1 MGKHILLLVCKISHF
16 SDPCRS
22 VVTALDACCT
32 CGGGSLKV
40 GTAPHRGLQIFKGD
54 SAHTWSVQGNSPFH
68 VNWRNSQGDTVLQL
82 KTTCVDVRC
91 NHAQLTLSNAK
102 ARGAYEEICT
112 ISLDTFASLLELPRI
127 RGDAREW
134 DSDQG
139 VIQAR
144 ELLVTGNR
152 SGFKVEFAPWKAEN
166 SYFYRSTA
174 FGALDTGLLDVSS
187 GVNPQQA
194 SITVISGGC
203 HPSCDLCTHFG
214 GQFTSTEQKATL
226 CVSCPSG
233 SSLDVVHPSI
243 AAGICVPDSQL
254 RLDSVENYAASSV
267 RNYLKIFSTYYPEC
281 WSALTTRAAG
291 AVVEDTNC
299 SHDGTHLCDDSIG
312 AGDAT
317 LAFQRYCSTY
327 NVSGFYSATS
337 RCTSREGDSK
347 MTCFKCEPHLAQCRC
362 GRWAANAGEV
372 WQPYWRGSPST
383 RTYGALVTTK
393 HTCSFH
399 ISGPPCCPPPSH
411 QHTDKINNV
420 GSLTHKNCTC
430 TGPYSMPGRSK
441 AYWRNCK
448 HRATEVHSL
457 QRRPVGMAIMDYS
470 A

>member
-1 MGKHILLLVCKISHF
+1 MRKHVVLVVCKISHF
-16 SDPCRS
+16 SDPWRLAL
-22 VVTALDACCT
+22 TALDACCA

-40 GTAPHRGLQIFKGD
+40 GTAPHRGIQIFKGD
-54 SAHTWSVQGNSPFH
+54 DAHAWSVQGNSPFLL
-68 VNWRNSQGDTVLQL
+68 NFRNSEGDTVLQL
-82 KTTCVDVRC
+82 KTTCFDVQC
-91 NHAQLTLSNAK
+91 NREQLTLSNAK
-102 ARGAYEEICT
+102 ARGNWEGIRT
-112 ISLDTFASLLELPRI
+112 MFLDAFTSLLEMPRI

-144 ELLVTGNR
+144 ELRVTGNR

-166 SYFYRSTA
+166 SYFYHSTA
-174 FGALDTGLLDVSS
+174 FGALDPGLLDVSS
-187 GVNPQQA
+187 GITPQHA

-214 GQFTSTEQKATL
+214 GRFTSAEQKATL

-243 AAGICVPDSQL
+243 AAGICVPDSQQ

-267 RNYLKIFSTYYPEC
+267 RNYLKIFSTVC
-281 WSALTTRAAG
+281 WTALTTRATG

-299 SHDGTHLCDDSIG
+299 SHDGTHLCDGPIG

-327 NVSGFYSATS
+327 NKTGVYSATS
-337 RCTSREGDSK
+337 RCTSREGDSE

-383 RTYGALVTTK
+383 RTYGALVTTTNK
-393 HTCSFH
+393 FSFR
-399 ISGPPCCPPPSH
+399 ISSPPCCLPPSL
-411 QHTDKINNV
+411 QHPDKNNV
-420 GSLTHKNCTC
+420 
-430 TGPYSMPGRSK
+430 
-441 AYWRNCK
+441 
-448 HRATEVHSL
+448 
-457 QRRPVGMAIMDYS
+457 
-470 A
+470 